1 MKKFSRSTNF
11 TIMGFVALI
20 IYLMI
25 NNSPEAP
32 MTLKL
37 ALATLAFF
45 LFLMAIAGYLKRPT
59 GRK

>member
-11 TIMGFVALI
+11 SIMGFVALI

-25 NNSPEAP
+25 RSSADAP
-32 MTLKL
+32 DTLKL

-45 LFLMAIAGYLKRPT
+45 LFLMAMAGYLKRPNP
-59 GRK
+59 RK